1 MEQTVLAETN
11 LIQILTMTR
20 SKRVVNYKTD
30 APHHISMEDRLD
42 PEQLRTIQ
50 DQLQAA
56 IELSDPNNLH
66 FIEKEVKIMMKT
78 SFFKYLPITFFS
90 LQRSFWHVLILNV
103 EIIQELS
110 ILFLNYLLKRNK

>member
-11 LIQILTMTR
+11 LIQAINISR
-20 SKRVVNYKTD
+20 STKAINYRTD
-30 APHHISMEDRLD
+30 APYHISMEDRLD

-66 FIEKEVKIMMKT
+66 SIEKEVMSLKNC
-78 SFFKYLPITFFS
+78 SDSLYLTFFY
-90 LQRSFWHVLILNV
+90 
-103 EIIQELS
+103 IIVCKDYFS
-110 ILFLNYLLKRNK
+110 TYLF